1 MQCPCCSV
9 ELNEKMLN
17 DVQVDECHTCKGMW
31 FEDDELRKAKDAAD
45 KDLNWMDF
53 EIFKHSDKF
62 KTEPRKL
69 PCPQCG
75 KTLIAIN
82 YGDTRVQI
90 NYCPECKGTW
100 LEKNEFGDI
109 VDALG
114 EELIS
119 KTFHEYIAA
128 SIEEA
133 KEIFTGKEGLASEW
147 KDLTTVLRMMNYRL
161 FAENQNLRDVLIA
174 TQQANPF
181 Q

>member
-31 FEDDELRKAKDAAD
+31 LEDDELRKAKDAAD

-53 EIFKHSDKF
+53 EIFKHADQF

-69 PCPQCG
+69 PCPKCR
-75 KTLIAIN
+75 KTLVAIN
-82 YGDTRVQI
+82 YGDTGVQI
-90 NYCPECKGTW
+90 NYCPDCKGTW
-100 LEKNEFGDI
+100 LDKDEFKEI
-109 VDALG
+109 IAALND
-114 EELIS
+114 ELIS
-119 KTFHEYIAA
+119 KTFHEYIKT

-133 KEIFTGKEGLASEW
+133 AEIFTGTEGCFSEW
-147 KDLTTVLRMMNYRL
+147 KDLTTVLRMMNYRI
-161 FAENQNLRDVLIA
+161 FAENPNLRDQLIA
-174 TQQANPF
+174 MQQASPF